1 MTDQKNSKL
10 TLNVDF
16 HVANAHIVTGLPQR
30 KGVNPNICQLYTEIK
45 YVKDVSCVGHLPS
58 VKLVTDAQHAVLDP
72 PVGARLNQC
81 WKKWS
86 KSGNHSEGG
95 LHAPLPVQTPLDKV
109 SDCNKQLPQS
119 NQTVLPFRG
128 TVSADK
134 QKCSRT
140 GGQSKFIGDLQPAI
154 FGTQTQQP
162 VETHPRPEHLEHL
175 FKHRVVQDGDPRD
188 HKNLPPSRGVG
199 HLHRFQRCILPYTHS
214 QSVQEVH
221 AFSPPGSVLSVQSP
235 SLWPFHSSHG
245 VHSGGQRGQTHGP
258 SEGYKDPPVPR
269 RLAGESLYPPY
280 LSPAYSNP
288 SHTLSGIRVAGE
300 QGKVR
305 TGSQTGLQLVR
316 LPVRPKRAQGQ
327 TNRRTLA
334 GLDRQDQINDVGS
347 GMSSPE
353 IHVPRRSPHSNRKTS
368 PLRTT
373 PHETHTVALEKQLEG
388 PRVTGKG
395 YPGPQVP
402 LPPSKVVAGGKQ
414 CATRSTITPSKT
426 CSADLY
432 RRIKRRVGRS
442 LGRPHC
448 KRNLVPSR
456 EQVTHKPLRAKS
468 SISSSKGVSNPGL
481 QQDSV
486 DSYRQHNSGCLYQQ
500 RRGDEVGV
508 TVCPTVENPV
518 LVHQTAGN
526 PQGTSHPR
534 LAERDSR
541 QAIQTWPDHS
551 NRMVTSSSSVP
562 SCMLKVAPATSGPV
576 CNQIQQ
582 QTAPVCVTGARPP
595 GLRSGCTQPLLG
607 GPGPIRLPTGSHL
620 GQSGGE
626 APGLPLQQNNSDCP
640 RVAQHALVLGP
651 GNNVKPDPTVS
662 AQHTQPSVSAIQ
674 PGPSQEPVESE
685 PTCLAPRA
693 SAIKEQ
699 GFSEAVAARIEAP
712 QRRSTRSVYEA
723 KWTIFTKWCLSNQ
736 VDFRAPPLKAI
747 ADFLLHLF
755 QDKKL
760 QPGTIDGYR
769 SAIADKLGNST
780 INVSKDEN
788 LTRLLDSFH
797 RDRPKG
803 RRGIPSWN
811 LSLVLHQLTK
821 APFEPLKESSLK
833 HLTFKTVFLL
843 ALGSGKRRSEI
854 HAWLHKN
861 IRHQSDW
868 SKVSLYPSP
877 SFLSKNQLAKEGPD
891 RVAPVVIP
899 ALAPSLDRSLKGDRS
914 LCPVRALRYYL
925 DRTADLRQNKEL
937 VFVSFK
943 KGFDKDISPATI
955 SSWIKQTVV
964 LCYELSDQEALTLH
978 QVKAHDVRAFAASKA
993 FQSGISLDQILSAC
1007 HWKSH
1012 NTFTQFYLKDVA
1024 WADSE
1029 LFHLGP
1035 VVAAQQVHHQAQN

>member
-1 MTDQKNSKL
+1 ME
-10 TLNVDF
+10 
-16 HVANAHIVTGLPQR
+16 TGP
-30 KGVNPNICQLYTEIK
+30 G
-45 YVKDVSCVGHLPS
+45 
-58 VKLVTDAQHAVLDP
+58 
-72 PVGARLNQC
+72 
-81 WKKWS
+81 
-86 KSGNHSEGG
+86 
-95 LHAPLPVQTPLDKV
+95 
-109 SDCNKQLPQS
+109 
-119 NQTVLPFRG
+119 
-128 TVSADK
+128 
-134 QKCSRT
+134 
-140 GGQSKFIGDLQPAI
+140 
-154 FGTQTQQP
+154 
-162 VETHPRPEHLEHL
+162 PEHLEHL

-188 HKNLPPSRGVG
+188 NKNLPTGRGVG
-199 HLHRFQRCILPYTHS
+199 HIHRFQRRLLPHTNS
-214 QSVQEVH
+214 QSVKEVH
-221 AFSPPGSVLSVQSP
+221 AFSPPGSVLPVQGP
-235 SLWPFHSSHG
+235 TLWPIHSPHG
-245 VHSGGQRGQTHGP
+245 IHSGGQRGQTHGS

-269 RLAGESLYPPY
+269 RLAGESLYPTH

-288 SHTLSGIRVAGE
+288 SHTVPGTRVAGE
-300 QGKVR
+300 QGKIR
-305 TGSQTGLQLVR
+305 TGSQTGIQLRR
-316 LPVRPKRAQGQ
+316 LPVRPERGQGQ
-327 TNRRTLA
+327 TNRRSLA
-334 GLDRQDQINDVGS
+334 NLDRQDQIHNVGS
-347 GMSSPE
+347 GLPGPT
-353 IHVPRRSPHSNRKTS
+353 IHVPHRPAHSNRKTS
-368 PLRTT
+368 PLRATS
-373 PHETHTVALEKQLEG
+373 HETHTVALEKQLEG

-395 YPGPQVP
+395 DTGPQVP
-402 LPPSKVVAGGKQ
+402 PPPPEVVAGGKQ
-414 CATRSTITPSKT
+414 CASRSTITPSKT
-426 CSADLY
+426 CSANLY

-442 LGRPHC
+442 LRRTHC
-448 KRNLVPSR
+448 KGNLVPSR
-456 EQVTHKPLRAKS
+456 EQAAHKPLRAKS
-468 SISSSKGVSNPGL
+468 SISSSKRVSNPSL

-500 RRGDEVGV
+500 RRGDEVGLS
-508 TVCPTVENPV
+508 VCPTVENTV
-518 LVHQTAGN
+518 LVYQAASN

-534 LAERDSR
+534 PAERDSR
-541 QAIQTWPDHS
+541 QAIQAWPDHS
-551 NRMVTSSSSVP
+551 NRVVTSSRGIQSH
-562 SCMLKVAPATSGPV
+562 MRTVAPAPSGPV
-576 CNQIQQ
+576 CHQIQQ
-582 QTAPVCVTGARPP
+582 QTTTVCLTGPRPP
-595 GLRSGCTQPLLG
+595 GLGSGCTQPVLG

-626 APGLPLQQNNSDCP
+626 ATGLPLQQNNSDCS

-651 GNNVKPDPTVS
+651 GSNVKPDPSVS
-662 AQHTQPSVSAIQ
+662 AQHVQPSVSAIQ
-674 PGPSQEPVESE
+674 PGPSQEPGEPE

-723 KWTIFTKWCLSNQ
+723 KWTIFKKWCLSNQ

-755 QDKKL
+755 QDKQL
-760 QPGTIDGYR
+760 PPGTIDGYR

-821 APFEPLKESSLK
+821 APFEPLKEASLK

-891 RVAPVVIP
+891 SVAPVVIP
-899 ALAPSLDRSLKGDRS
+899 ALAPSLDRSLKSDRS

-925 DRTADLRQNKEL
+925 DRTTALRQNKEL

-955 SSWIKQTVV
+955 SSWIKQTVI
-964 LCYELSDQEALTLH
+964 LCYELSDQEALSLH

-1035 VVAAQQVHHQAQN
+1035 VVAAQQVHHQDQK

>member
-1 MTDQKNSKL
+1 MKGLNPPPPVTSKSETVLSHVNSFVASVPFVIRSPQK
-10 TLNVDF
+10 
-16 HVANAHIVTGLPQR
+16 
-30 KGVNPNICQLYTEIK
+30 KGVNPVYCQSIRK
-45 YVKDVSCVGHLPS
+45 INHVNDVSCVDHLSS
-58 VKLVTDAQHAVLDP
+58 VKIVTNVPTVVTNL
-72 PVGARLNQC
+72 PVGARLQQF
-81 WKKWS
+81 WEKWETLGS
-86 KSGNHSEGG
+86 SPKVIRILREGY
-95 LHAPLPVQTPLDKV
+95 T
-109 SDCNKQLPQS
+109 
-119 NQTVLPFRG
+119 LPFRFRPNL
-128 TVSADK
+128 TRSPMVISK
-134 QKCSRT
+134 YVNPQR
-140 GGQSKFIGDLQPAI
+140 QSLLLEALAQLTNKNAVEPV
-154 FGTQTQQP
+154 TNQTSLGFYNRLFLVPKPQP
-162 VETHPRPEHLEHL
+162 VETYPGPEHFEHL
-175 FKHRVVQDGDPRD
+175 FKHRVVQNGDSRN
-188 HKNLPPSRGVG
+188 HKKLPTGRGVG
-199 HLHRFQRCILPYTHS
+199 HLNRLQRRILPHSNS

-221 AFSPPGSVLSVQSP
+221 AFSYSRPILPVQGPAFWS
-235 SLWPFHSSHG
+235 FHSTHG
-245 VHSGGQRGQTHGP
+245 VHSGGQRGQAHGLTT
-258 SEGYKDPPVPR
+258 GYKNPPVPR
-269 RLAGESLYPPY
+269 QLAGESLNPPH

-288 SHTLSGIRVAGE
+288 GHTMSGARVVGE

-305 TGSQTGLQLVR
+305 TGPQTGLQLRR
-316 LPVRPKRAQGQ
+316 LPVRPKGGQGP

-334 GLDRQDQINDVGS
+334 DPDRQDQIHNVGS
-347 GMSSPE
+347 GLPGPA
-353 IHVPRRSPHSNRKTS
+353 IHVPHRATHCNREAS
-368 PLRTT
+368 PLGATS
-373 PHETHTVALEKQLEG
+373 HEAHTVALEKQLEG
-388 PRVTGKG
+388 TRITGKG
-395 YPGPQVP
+395 DTSSHVP
-402 LPPSKVVAGGKQ
+402 PPTSKVVAGGKQ
-414 CATRSTITPSKT
+414 CASRSTITPSKT
-426 CSADLY
+426 CSANLY

-442 LGRPHC
+442 LRRTHC
-448 KRNLVPSR
+448 KVNLVPSR
-456 EQVTHKPLRAKS
+456 EQVTHEPLRAKS
-468 SISSSKGVSNPGL
+468 SVSSSKGVSNPGL

-486 DSYRQHNSGCLYQQ
+486 DSHRQHNSGCLYQQ

-534 LAERDSR
+534 PAERDSR

-551 NRMVTSSSSVP
+551 NRVVTSSSSFP

-576 CNQIQQ
+576 CHQIQQ

-595 GLRSGCTQPLLG
+595 GLGSGCTQPLLG

-626 APGLPLQQNNSDCP
+626 APGLPLQQNNPDCP

-651 GNNVKPDPTVS
+651 GSNVKPDPTVS

-685 PTCLAPRA
+685 LTCLAPRA

-760 QPGTIDGYR
+760 HPGTIDGYR

-877 SFLSKNQLAKEGPD
+877 SFLFKNQLAKEGPD
-891 RVAPVVIP
+891 SVAPVVIP

-937 VFVSFK
+937 V
-943 KGFDKDISPATI
+943 
-955 SSWIKQTVV
+955 SWIKQTVV

-1035 VVAAQQVHHQAQN
+1035 VVAAQQVHH